1 MAAFAKRSGLEGVRC
16 TKQTEWED
24 TVTLSGPWAVVL
36 AGGEGSRL
44 QSLTRLISGDDR
56 PKQFCRLFG
65 GRSLLQQTL
74 ARVSLNVAADATL
87 CVVVRDHERYYRS
100 ELRAFDARQVVEQPC
115 NRGTAAAL
123 ASALRRIAAV
133 GGGHGVVGFFPSDH
147 HYSNVRA
154 LQRTVSEAYRAAA
167 EHPDRIF
174 LVGAKATGP
183 EVDYGWIEPG
193 QGLSGDGQAGE
204 PRMFE
209 IRRFWEKPSA
219 GTAQQLFERGCLW
232 NTFILVGDTRA
243 FGEAFLGAQPAFWAR
258 FAALGRQ
265 SGEAENEAAAAVY
278 QEIESVDFS
287 RDVLQ
292 RLVQGLAVVP
302 LADAGWTD
310 LGRPARA
317 LKVIKCEPRLRVALM
332 RAARQA

>member
-1 MAAFAKRSGLEGVRC
+1 MTQSE
-16 TKQTEWED
+16 
-24 TVTLSGPWAVVL
+24 PWAVVL

-56 PKQFCRLFG
+56 PKQFCRFFG

-74 ARVSLNVAADATL
+74 ARVSLNVGAGSTL
-87 CVVVRDHERYYRS
+87 CVVVRDHERYYGS
-100 ELRAFDARQVVEQPC
+100 ELRAFAPWQVVAQPS
-115 NRGTAAAL
+115 NRGTAAAV
-123 ASALRRIAAV
+123 AMALRRIAAV
-133 GGGHGVVGFFPSDH
+133 GGGPGVVGFFPSDH

-167 EHPDRIF
+167 EHPDRLF
-174 LVGAKATGP
+174 LVGAKATAP

-193 QGLSGDGQAGE
+193 QRIDGDGHAVE
-204 PRMFE
+204 PRAFE
-209 IRRFWEKPSA
+209 IRRFWEKPA
-219 GTAQQLFERGCLW
+219 TGIAQRLFERGCLW
-232 NTFILVGDTRA
+232 NTFILVGSTAA
-243 FGEAFLGAQPAFWAR
+243 FGEALAASQPSFWAR
-258 FAALGRQ
+258 FAPLGRE
-265 SGEAENEAAAAVY
+265 SRELESDAAAAVY
-278 QEIESVDFS
+278 DEIEPVDFS

-302 LADAGWTD
+302 LASAGWTD